1 MPRPMGTA
9 SSAREGTLTSTQS
22 DPLAVDFS
30 QPGWS
35 FHMMLDQSYARDP
48 RPFFDLLRDGC
59 PVRDELDMP
68 GRKPSVMV
76 SRYDDVQTT
85 LRNAKVFS
93 SRFGDGMGGLGN
105 DRPMIPLQVDPP
117 EHKKYRK
124 LLDPFL
130 EPRKVARL
138 EQEVVGLI
146 NDLIDRFEDRGSCE
160 FLEDFAVPLPCTVFL
175 RLLGLPLEDL
185 DLFLQIKEGIIRGN
199 SERTLEA
206 QFKARQA
213 AGKLCYEYFESALDR
228 IERDRVEGLLLDLL
242 EAEIDGDRL
251 SRDEIIDICYLFI
264 IAGLDT
270 VTDSLCCF
278 FTFLADHPDHR
289 QEIVDNPAII
299 PAAVEELLRWESPV
313 TGVARVATEDTEIN
327 GCPVHRGENLF
338 VLVGA
343 ANTDPAG
350 IENASTVDFHRET
363 NRHFAFGSGIH
374 RCLGSHLA
382 RLELRLALREWH
394 RRIPEYQVPTGTELL
409 WTPMLRAVAELP
421 LVFSPAAAPA

>member
-1 MPRPMGTA
+1 MT
-9 SSAREGTLTSTQS
+9 ETQS
-22 DPLAVDFS
+22 NPVAVDFS

-35 FHMMLDQSYARDP
+35 LHMMLDQGYARDP
-48 RPFFDLLRDGC
+48 RPFFAMLRDGC
-59 PVRDELDMP
+59 PVRDEINAP

-76 SRYDDVQTT
+76 SRYDDVQAT

-93 SRFGDGMGGLGN
+93 SQFGDGMGGLGN
-105 DRPMIPLQVDPP
+105 DRPMIPLQIDPP

-124 LLDPFL
+124 LLDPYL
-130 EPRKVARL
+130 EPRKMARL
-138 EQEVVGLI
+138 EEEVVGLT
-146 NDLIDRFEDRGSCE
+146 NDLIDRFESRGSCE

-175 RLLGLPLEDL
+175 RLLGLPLDDL
-185 DLFLQIKEGIIRGN
+185 ELFLQIKEGIIRGN

-206 QFKARQA
+206 QFAARQA
-213 AGKLCYEYFESALDR
+213 AGKLCYEYFEAALDR
-228 IERDRVEGLLLDLL
+228 IQRERVEGLMLDLL

-251 SRDEIIDICYLFI
+251 TRDEIMDICYLFI

-289 QEIVDNPAII
+289 REIVENPDII

-313 TGVARVATEDTEIN
+313 SGVARIAAEDTEIN
-327 GCPVHRGENLF
+327 GCPVRKGENLF

-343 ANTDPAG
+343 ANTDPTG
-350 IENASTVDFHRET
+350 IDRASDVDFHRES

-382 RLELRLALREWH
+382 RLELRVALREWH
-394 RRIPEYQVPTGTELL
+394 RRIPDYQVPPGTELI
-409 WTPMLRAVAELP
+409 WTPMLRAVLELP
-421 LVFSPAAAPA
+421 LVFQPPT

>member
-1 MPRPMGTA
+1 MTQ
-9 SSAREGTLTSTQS
+9 TQS
-22 DPLAVDFS
+22 NPLAVDFS

-35 FHMMLDQSYARDP
+35 LQMMLDESYARDP
-48 RPFFDLLRDGC
+48 RPFFAALRDGC
-59 PVRDELDMP
+59 PVRDEINAP
-68 GRKPSVMV
+68 GRRPSILV
-76 SRYDDVQTT
+76 SRYDDVQGT

-93 SRFGDGMGGLGN
+93 SKFGEGFGGLGN
-105 DRPMIPLQVDPP
+105 DRPMIPLQIDPP

-124 LLDPFL
+124 LLDPYL

-138 EQEVVGLI
+138 EDEVVGLI
-146 NDLIDRFEDRGSCE
+146 NDLIDRFESKGSCE
-160 FLEDFAVPLPCTVFL
+160 LLEDFAVPLPCTVFL
-175 RLLGLPLEDL
+175 RLLGLPLDDL

-199 SERTLEA
+199 SERTIEA
-206 QFKARQA
+206 QFAARQA
-213 AGKLCYEYFESALDR
+213 AGKQCYEYFEEALDR
-228 IERDRVEGLLLDLL
+228 IQRDRVEGLLLDLL

-251 SRDEIIDICYLFI
+251 SREEIMDVCYLFI

-289 QEIVDNPAII
+289 REIVEDPSLI
-299 PAAVEELLRWESPV
+299 PAAVEELLRWDSPV
-313 TGVARVATEDTEIN
+313 SGVARIAAEDTEIN
-327 GCPVHRGENLF
+327 GCPVHKGENLF

-343 ANTDPAG
+343 ANTDPDG
-350 IENASTVDFHRET
+350 IEDATTVNFHRES

-394 RRIPEYQVPTGTELL
+394 RRIPDYHVPSGTELI
-409 WTPMLRAVAELP
+409 WTPMLRAVLELP
-421 LVFSPAAAPA
+421 LVFNTPG